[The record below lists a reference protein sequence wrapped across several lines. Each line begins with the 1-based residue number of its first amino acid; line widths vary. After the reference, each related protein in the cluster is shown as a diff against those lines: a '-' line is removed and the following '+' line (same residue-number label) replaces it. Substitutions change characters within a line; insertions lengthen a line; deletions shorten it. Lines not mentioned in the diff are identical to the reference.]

1 MKSLLSSLFD
11 TQLMDHMAVQPEEKM
26 RNIQKDIT
34 LTAGGSPQGFRLTK
48 PDAFSGVEILRLLL
62 RLQGEPPAT
71 AGGGCFAG
79 GEVNRISADARGA
92 RDGIPSAVRVRNLT
106 PQCGVAPT
114 EVAEAAGAE
123 RSYTVLDLIT
133 SLSSDELRSVMTSC
147 LNHTEVLLPAGPHPV
162 MTGSEWGYPELKH
175 DTVSCM
181 KLVLEE
187 ITWALEGFFGGG
199 GPDSLPADAT
209 TSRSS
214 ARTSTS
220 SSSSR

>member
-1 MKSLLSSLFD
+1 MRCKLRRISKDLSL
-11 TQLMDHMAVQPEEKM
+11 T
-26 RNIQKDIT
+26 I
-34 LTAGGSPQGFRLTK
+34 GGSPQGFRLTK

-62 RLQGEPPAT
+62 RLQ
-71 AGGGCFAG
+71 
-79 GEVNRISADARGA
+79 DARPEES
-92 RDGIPSAVRVRNLT
+92 PS
-106 PQCGVAPT
+106 
-114 EVAEAAGAE
+114 
-123 RSYTVLDLIT
+123 VLDLIT

-187 ITWALEGFFGGG
+187 ITWALEGFFGDG
-199 GPDSLPADAT
+199 GPDSQPADAT
-209 TSRSS
+209 TPRPS
-214 ARTSTS
+214 ARTSTV

>member
-1 MKSLLSSLFD
+1 
-11 TQLMDHMAVQPEEKM
+11 M
-26 RNIQKDIT
+26 RTITKDIPLT
-34 LTAGGSPQGFRLTK
+34 LEGEKRTFRLTK

-62 RLQGEPPAT
+62 RLQDQASCHPELQAKDL
-71 AGGGCFAG
+71 
-79 GEVNRISADARGA
+79 S
-92 RDGIPSAVRVRNLT
+92 
-106 PQCGVAPT
+106 
-114 EVAEAAGAE
+114 
-123 RSYTVLDLIT
+123 VLDLIT
-133 SLSSDELRSVMTSC
+133 SLSGDELRSVMTSC

-199 GPDSLPADAT
+199 GPDSPPADAT
-209 TSRSS
+209 TSRQS

>member
-1 MKSLLSSLFD
+1 
-11 TQLMDHMAVQPEEKM
+11 M
-26 RNIQKDIT
+26 RTITKDIR
-34 LTAGGSPQGFRLTK
+34 LTIDSGAQDFRLTK

-62 RLQGEPPAT
+62 RLQDQQ
-71 AGGGCFAG
+71 
-79 GEVNRISADARGA
+79 SA
-92 RDGIPSAVRVRNLT
+92 PS
-106 PQCGVAPT
+106 
-114 EVAEAAGAE
+114 
-123 RSYTVLDLIT
+123 VLDLIT
-133 SLSSDELRSVMTSC
+133 SLSCDELRSVMTSC

-199 GPDSLPADAT
+199 GPDSPPADAT
-209 TSRSS
+209 ISRPN